1 MARIELAPEVFDDFD
16 RFLDHMAEFGA
27 AADSPRPSLIGRIKS
42 CFPILTAMEYVPLS
56 DNAARQVVDSTT
68 LFEEYQRVRA
78 EARKVEGG
86 MYWKRQGD
94 YEYLTKTAL
103 DNRQRR
109 IGPRSPETEQIH
121 ADFTSRKRDTE
132 ARLKSLRAA
141 LTDAERMNKALR
153 AGRTPALVV
162 ALLQT
167 LEDAGLSAH
176 FTVVGTHALY
186 AYETA
191 ASVRIVQGAL
201 ATQDVDLLWDARR
214 RVQFAA
220 DMSKVDASMLE
231 ILQRVDPS
239 FQRKDLHNETA
250 INDKGFEVDFLRRM
264 PVGDDIHPFRFTDD
278 EGDLWPVQAPR
289 ASVLTDA
296 PRFDHLVI
304 SATGRMAR
312 MTTVAPQSFVEFKRW
327 MGKKAP
333 RRLEAKRRRDLRQA
347 DIVESLVQE
356 GLLVAPA

>member
-1 MARIELAPEVFDDFD
+1 MDYIA
-16 RFLDHMAEFGA
+16 
-27 AADSPRPSLIGRIKS
+27 
-42 CFPILTAMEYVPLS
+42 LS
-56 DNAARQVVDSTT
+56 DNAARQVIDSTT
-68 LFEEYQRVRA
+68 LFEEYHRVRA
-78 EARKVEGG
+78 EARKYEGG
-86 MYWKRQGD
+86 MYWKRQGA
-94 YEYLTKTAL
+94 YEYLTKTTP

-109 IGPRSPETEQIH
+109 IGPRSPEAEQIY

-141 LTDAERMNKALR
+141 LTDAERMNKALK

-167 LEDAGLSAH
+167 LEDAGIGAH

-191 ASVRIVQGAL
+191 AGVRIVQGAL
-201 ATQDVDLLWDARR
+201 ATQDVDLLWDART
-214 RVQFAA
+214 RVQFMA
-220 DMSKVDASMLE
+220 DMGKVEASMLG
-231 ILQRVDPS
+231 ILRRVDPS
-239 FQRKDLHNETA
+239 FKRKDLHNETA

-264 PVGDDIHPFRFTDD
+264 PVGDDVHPFRFTDD

-296 PRFDHLVI
+296 PRFEHLVI

-312 MTTVAPQSFVEFKRW
+312 MRTVAPQSFVEFKRW

-333 RRLEAKRRRDLRQA
+333 NRPDAKRRRDLRQA
-347 DIVESLVQE
+347 EIVESLITE
-356 GLLVAPA
+356 GLLTAAG